1 MVIDDLEVSAN
12 YRLKYITRMLE
23 NLYSIKLD
31 FTDIKSKADLETIY
45 EAYGIIRLNIMQE
58 SQHNSYNQNS
68 EYTKACLIQE
78 AIHIF
83 LSEVMPKRQT
93 RIKKKHA

>member
-1 MVIDDLEVSAN
+1 MVIDDLEISAK
-12 YRLKYITRMLE
+12 YRIKSITRMLE
-23 NLYSIKLD
+23 SLYSIKLD
-31 FTDIKSKADLETIY
+31 FNYNTHKTDLETIY
-45 EAYGIIRLNIMQE
+45 EAYGIVRFNIIRE
-58 SQHNSYNQNS
+58 SQYNTYNQNS

-93 RIKKKHA
+93 RIKKKCA